1 VKRFAGNRHLSTKTH
16 FGLKKFANKNLRR
29 NEMKKLTVLTA
40 AVALCCFLITADAFA
55 QKPAKGDTV
64 VTTTIHDADA
74 NFTPYRIQSDLL
86 GTYKNGV
93 NAVES
98 IIQGLGDYELDLINF
113 GSSRRARMDFS
124 DPVPNTNPNNLP
136 PPVNGFYAVRL
147 FSQCSARGLKL
158 QTLALGASINC
169 PLIVAVNDSNGDTY
183 SVRFNRVTYAGT
195 NDVSWTCVSA
205 ASGKCNGWRMQSDP
219 TGNGARLIAQLL
231 KITRVGN
238 KTTEVNYG
246 RYYFTFDVSLTNP

>member
-1 VKRFAGNRHLSTKTH
+1 
-16 FGLKKFANKNLRR
+16 
-29 NEMKKLTVLTA
+29 MKKLTVLIA
-40 AVALCCFLITADAFA
+40 AFVICFVIAAAANTFA

-74 NFTPYRIQSDLL
+74 NFAPYRIQSDLL
-86 GTYKNGV
+86 GAYKNGV

-98 IIQGLGDYELDLINF
+98 IIQGIGDYEMDLINF
-113 GSSRRARMDFS
+113 GSSRRARMDFG

-158 QTLALGASINC
+158 QTLAFGARISC

-205 ASGKCNGWRMQSDP
+205 ASGKCSGWRMQSDP
-219 TGNGARLIAQLL
+219 TASGGKLVAQLL

-238 KTTEVNYG
+238 RTTEVNYG
-246 RYYFTFDVSLTNP
+246 RYYFTFDVALTNP